1 MRAQAGTPM
10 DIQKEFSFLTCSI
23 ICGLTFGDKVK
34 VALLFPQAHPLV
46 PPWPSPGLQQ
56 KALPVFLAGRH
67 LGTCCSQ
74 LCPGLDEGLG

>member
-34 VALLFPQAHPLV
+34 VALLFPQAHP
-46 PPWPSPGLQQ
+46 
-56 KALPVFLAGRH
+56 
-67 LGTCCSQ
+67 
-74 LCPGLDEGLG
+74 